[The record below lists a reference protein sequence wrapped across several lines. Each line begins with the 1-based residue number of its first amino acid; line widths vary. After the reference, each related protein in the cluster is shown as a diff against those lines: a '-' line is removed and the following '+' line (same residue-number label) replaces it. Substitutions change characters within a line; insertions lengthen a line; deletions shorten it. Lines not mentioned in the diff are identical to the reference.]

1 MSERST
7 LILLY
12 DGTFEG
18 LLSAVFDSYS
28 FSPPPQ
34 SVDLAALYQPQL
46 GCRYKECAT
55 DPHHAARVIAGVRRQ
70 MGELGYRKIWQA
82 FLHEGGDKGTVIYRY
97 IRLGMKQGERV
108 HQMLTDPVV
117 LAIDKL
123 CAITG
128 REATFLTEFV
138 RFSEVE
144 GHLYYAEITPEHM
157 TLPLIMPHFA
167 ARMNTHSFLIHDKTH
182 HVAGVYDRTGWVL
195 VSTEGMTVPALSENE
210 LAYRRLWKGFYDTIA
225 IKERENPALRRQLM
239 PKKYWKNITEL
250 QPDFVRDPTLLRGR
264 RERPSVSPAADT
276 LQLGEKNY

>member
-1 MSERST
+1 MPDRST

-34 SVDLAALYQPQL
+34 SVDVVTCYQPEL
-46 GCRYKECAT
+46 GCRYKEVAT
-55 DPHHAARVIAGVRRQ
+55 DSRHAARVIEGVRRT
-70 MGELGYRKIWQA
+70 MGHLGYRKIWQA
-82 FLHEGGDKGTVIYRY
+82 FLHADGDKGTVIYRY

-108 HQMLTDPVV
+108 HQMLTHPMV

-123 CAITG
+123 CALTG
-128 REATFLTEFV
+128 REASFLTEFI

-157 TLPLIMPHFA
+157 VLPLIMPHFA
-167 ARMNTHSFLIHDKTH
+167 ARMNTHPFLIHDKTH
-182 HVAGVYDRTGWVL
+182 ATAGVYDRTGWVL

-210 LAYRRLWKGFYDTIA
+210 LEYRRLWKGFYDAIA
-225 IKERENPALRRQLM
+225 IKERINPELRRQLM

-250 QPDFVRDPTLLRGR
+250 QPDFVRDPTLLPGHNKKRL
-264 RERPSVSPAADT
+264 S
-276 LQLGEKNY
+276 L